1 MTFKAKMT
9 AMAAILAAAGVMAQA
24 QAAEVYN
31 VGSNM
36 AFAPF
41 EYVDENNQPAG
52 FEMELIVAIA
62 KAQGAEV
69 KLHNVPF
76 DGLIPSLQTGAIDIA
91 MSGITITDQRKRRV
105 LFSTPYYQSGLA
117 VMVREADKGKYT
129 TIDSVKGKTLCAQ
142 IGTTGAITARK
153 FSGKNVK
160 EFNNAPET
168 FMELQSGGCD
178 AVVHDKPVM
187 DYYMA
192 RRGTKGV
199 YRLPETLSA
208 EDYGIAVAKNN
219 QKLVDWVNAG
229 LEKIKASGEYDKIY
243 TKWFGAQK

>member
-1 MTFKAKMT
+1 M
-9 AMAAILAAAGVMAQA
+9 
-24 QAAEVYN
+24 
-31 VGSNM
+31 
-36 AFAPF
+36 
-41 EYVDENNQPAG
+41 
-52 FEMELIVAIA
+52 
-62 KAQGAEV
+62 
-69 KLHNVPF
+69 
-76 DGLIPSLQTGAIDIA
+76 
-91 MSGITITDQRKRRV
+91 
-105 LFSTPYYQSGLA
+105 
-117 VMVREADKGKYT
+117 
-129 TIDSVKGKTLCAQ
+129 
-142 IGTTGAITARK
+142 
-153 FSGKNVK
+153 K

-219 QKLVDWVNAG
+219 QKLADWLNAG

>member
-9 AMAAILAAAGVMAQA
+9 AMAAMLAAAGVMAQA

-41 EYVDENNQPAG
+41 EFVDENNKPAG

-76 DGLIPSLQTGAIDIA
+76 DGLIPSLQTGASDIA
-91 MSGITITDQRKRRV
+91 MSAITITDQRKRRV

-117 VMVREADKGKYT
+117 VMVREADKDKY
-129 TIDSVKGKTLCAQ
+129 
-142 IGTTGAITARK
+142 
-153 FSGKNVK
+153 
-160 EFNNAPET
+160 
-168 FMELQSGGCD
+168 
-178 AVVHDKPVM
+178 
-187 DYYMA
+187 
-192 RRGTKGV
+192 
-199 YRLPETLSA
+199 
-208 EDYGIAVAKNN
+208 
-219 QKLVDWVNAG
+219 
-229 LEKIKASGEYDKIY
+229 
-243 TKWFGAQK
+243 

>member
-76 DGLIPSLQTGAIDIA
+76 DGLFPLFKQEPLISPCPASPLPINA
-91 MSGITITDQRKRRV
+91 SVEFFSQRLIINRV
-105 LFSTPYYQSGLA
+105 W
-117 VMVREADKGKYT
+117 R
-129 TIDSVKGKTLCAQ
+129 
-142 IGTTGAITARK
+142 
-153 FSGKNVK
+153 
-160 EFNNAPET
+160 
-168 FMELQSGGCD
+168 
-178 AVVHDKPVM
+178 
-187 DYYMA
+187 
-192 RRGTKGV
+192 
-199 YRLPETLSA
+199 
-208 EDYGIAVAKNN
+208 
-219 QKLVDWVNAG
+219 
-229 LEKIKASGEYDKIY
+229 
-243 TKWFGAQK
+243 